1 MSQKQQDRVEQQLS
15 SLEDDAS
22 AIPPSSS
29 IPDTPQSETVQED
42 TPQSETV
49 QEDTPQSETVQEDTL
64 QPETVQEDTP
74 QPETVQEDTPQPET
88 AQETEKPQSPLV
100 VSGKKRGRKKGR
112 LVSVEEI
119 MPKPSYWPLALAV
132 SFVVLSMGIVIS
144 WIVIVIGAVLV
155 IASIMGWSLERR

>member
-1 MSQKQQDRVEQQLS
+1 VSQKQQDRVEQQLS

-22 AIPPSSS
+22 SAIPPSSS
-29 IPDTPQSETVQED
+29 IPDTPQC
-42 TPQSETV
+42 
-49 QEDTPQSETVQEDTL
+49 
-64 QPETVQEDTP
+64 
-74 QPETVQEDTPQPET
+74 ETVQEDTPQPET

-100 VSGKKRGRKKGR
+100 VSGKKRGREKGR

>member
-42 TPQSETV
+42 A
-49 QEDTPQSETVQEDTL
+49 
-64 QPETVQEDTP
+64 
-74 QPETVQEDTPQPET
+74 PQPET

-144 WIVIVIGAVLV
+144 WIVIVVGAILV
-155 IASIMGWSLERR
+155 IASVIGWSLEHR